1 MRKLFPLTALV
12 LLLPWALPTPPPA
25 PSGGAQAAHLDDEPD
40 YANLRAEL
48 MREIEAHA
56 RMTERLMGIKAP
68 NRRVMETMAKV
79 PRHEFVPHRLRP
91 YAYLNRPLPLGFGQ
105 NISEPYLI
113 ALMTHLADLSTD
125 DVVFETGTGAGYQAA
140 ILAGLAKRVYSVEI
154 IKPLARRAAETL
166 ARLGFDNV
174 EVRAS
179 DGFFGW
185 PEHGPYDAMIIK
197 ESMTY
202 VPPPLLRQLKPGG
215 RMVVPLGP
223 PDSTQYLTLI
233 RKEKDGRMREMRILP
248 VRFSPLQG
256 GERL

>member
-12 LLLPWALPTPPPA
+12 LLLPWALLTPRA
-25 PSGGAQAAHLDDEPD
+25 VPSGGAQAAHLEDEPD
-40 YANLRAEL
+40 YANLRAGL
-48 MREIEAHA
+48 MREVEAHA
-56 RMTERLMGIKAP
+56 LITQRLRGIKPP
-68 NRRVMETMAKV
+68 NRRVMEAMAKV
-79 PRHEFVPHRLRP
+79 PRHEFVPHHLRP
-91 YAYLNRPLPLGFGQ
+91 YAYLNHPLPLGFGQ

-113 ALMTHLADLSTD
+113 ALMTHLADLSTE

-174 EVRAS
+174 EVRLG

-185 PEHGPYDAMIIK
+185 SEHGPYDAMIIK

-202 VPPPLLRQLKPGG
+202 VPPPLLRQLKPEG

-223 PDSTQYLTLI
+223 PKGPQFLTLI
-233 RKEKDGRMREMRILP
+233 RKDKDGRVRQERILP

>member
-12 LLLPWALPTPPPA
+12 LLLPWALLTPRA
-25 PSGGAQAAHLDDEPD
+25 VPSGGAQAAHLEDEPD
-40 YANLRAEL
+40 YGNLRAGL
-48 MREIEAHA
+48 MREVEAHA
-56 RMTERLMGIKAP
+56 LITQRLRGIKPP
-68 NRRVMETMAKV
+68 NRRVMEAMAKV
-79 PRHEFVPHRLRP
+79 PRHEFVPHHLRP
-91 YAYLNRPLPLGFGQ
+91 YAYLNHPLPLGFGQ

-113 ALMTHLADLSTD
+113 ALMTHLADLSAE

-174 EVRAS
+174 EVRLG

-185 PEHGPYDAMIIK
+185 SEHGPYDAMIIK

-223 PDSTQYLTLI
+223 PKGPQFLTLI
-233 RKEKDGRMREMRILP
+233 RKDKDGRVRQERILP

>member
-12 LLLPWALPTPPPA
+12 LLLPWALLTPRA
-25 PSGGAQAAHLDDEPD
+25 VPSGGAQAAHLEDEPD
-40 YANLRAEL
+40 YANLRAGL
-48 MREIEAHA
+48 MREVEAHA
-56 RMTERLMGIKAP
+56 LITQRLRGIKPP
-68 NRRVMETMAKV
+68 NRRVMEAMAKV
-79 PRHEFVPHRLRP
+79 PRHEFVPHHLRP
-91 YAYLNRPLPLGFGQ
+91 YAYLNHPLPLGFGQ

-113 ALMTHLADLSTD
+113 ALMTHLADLSTE

-174 EVRAS
+174 EVRLG

-185 PEHGPYDAMIIK
+185 SEHGPYDAMIIK

-223 PDSTQYLTLI
+223 PKGPQFLTLI
-233 RKEKDGRMREMRILP
+233 RKDKDGRVRQERILP